1 MVRRKK
7 LGRARRNCYISAP
20 IGTNIENIRSSL
32 LERKVQLLLPNDIDD
47 GRDLYTNVLDLI
59 TNADLVVGVLTRERR
74 SESVIFE
81 LGQAVALGRQ
91 IIVFAPPKSGSI
103 PFNLQ
108 QFLVLRVSLLN
119 RKAIDF
125 AFDQVLSAPSSPKK
139 LEKLEAHN
147 AHGVGAH
154 IDKFLH
160 NVQTATIANDGVRFE
175 KIITQAIR
183 ESGVEFAVEA
193 PLDNRKV
200 DLVVW
205 SDIFQSMFGH
215 PLLVEMK
222 LKLRCEEH
230 ARGVLRQ
237 CAQMTAESGSTWSLL
252 VYGDGPSMTKNSW
265 ASIAPTVLTIPA
277 NDLLNK
283 MRNQSFVD
291 IVRNLRNQ
299 RVHCGIS

>member
-1 MVRRKK
+1 MTVSKKSDRRKW
-7 LGRARRNCYISAP
+7 NCYISAP

-47 GRDLYTNVLDLI
+47 GHDLYPNVLDLI

-81 LGQAVALGRQ
+81 VGQAVALGRQ
-91 IIVFAPPKSGSI
+91 IVVFAPPKSRSI

-108 QFLVLRVSLLN
+108 QFLVLRISLLN

-139 LEKLEAHN
+139 LEKMGVHN
-147 AHGVGAH
+147 TRSMGAH
-154 IDKFLH
+154 IDKFLQKI
-160 NVQTATIANDGVRFE
+160 QTAAVANDGVRFE

-183 ESGVEFAVEA
+183 ESGVEIAVEA
-193 PLDNRKV
+193 PLNSRKA

-222 LKLRCEEH
+222 VKLRCEEH
-230 ARGVLRQ
+230 ARGILRQ
-237 CAQMTAESGSTWSLL
+237 CAQMTAESGATWSLL
-252 VYGDGPSMTKNSW
+252 IYGDGPSMTKISW
-265 ASIAPTVLTIPA
+265 TSIAPTVLTIA
-277 NDLLNK
+277 ADDLLSK
-283 MRNQSFVD
+283 MRNQSFVN